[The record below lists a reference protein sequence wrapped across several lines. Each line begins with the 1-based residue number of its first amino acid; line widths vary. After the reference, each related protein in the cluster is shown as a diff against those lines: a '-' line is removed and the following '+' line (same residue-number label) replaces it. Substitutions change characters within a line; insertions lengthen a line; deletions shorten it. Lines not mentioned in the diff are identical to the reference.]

1 MISLQKVPTECQGG
15 SSKMPS
21 FEKKKILF
29 KNLPANP
36 PETSVETNGSLSK
49 LKKKIH
55 TLEEEVKKYHT
66 LTRSLKK
73 KVIARSDYLQHL
85 NKELEAVFQVS
96 SSMVSFPAFSQVAEL
111 VVRLIASIMK
121 LEGCSLRLYEKERK
135 TLLPAASYGLDDQY
149 FQKTPLR
156 LGEGASGLAAKERIP
171 ISVSDL
177 LQDQRVRYP
186 QQLAEQGYRA
196 ILSVPILFYDEVLG
210 TLTVY
215 GKEPH
220 LFTHNETRL
229 LATFATQTALAIKNM
244 QLHENTQIGYLNTIN
259 ALVMA
264 MEARHSYTRGHAE
277 RVTRYALEVGRKVN
291 LTEAEMDA
299 IRYTGKLHDIG
310 KIAVPDHILD
320 KPGKLTV
327 AERAQIELH
336 PSRGAE
342 MLESLKFLHDG
353 ICVVRNHHERY
364 DGRGY
369 PDGLVGNTIPLI
381 ARVVSLADAFDA
393 MTTDR
398 SYRKAMSVP
407 DAILE
412 IKRHTGT
419 QFDPRISEAFLE
431 LLNQVAA

>member
-1 MISLQKVPTECQGG
+1 MGKGAFVLRDTVTLQKI
-15 SSKMPS
+15 S
-21 FEKKKILF
+21 FESQGSGDSMQPVRKNKTLF
-29 KNLPANP
+29 KNL
-36 PETSVETNGSLSK
+36 EKDLQRYRTFS
-49 LKKKIH
+49 
-55 TLEEEVKKYHT
+55 
-66 LTRSLKK
+66 RSLKK
-73 KVIARSDYLQHL
+73 KVLARSDYLQHL

-96 SSMVSFPAFSQVAEL
+96 SSMISFPAFSQVAEL
-111 VVRLIASIMK
+111 VVRLVATIMK
-121 LEGCSLRLYEKERK
+121 SEGCSLRLYDKERK
-135 TLLPAASYGLDDQY
+135 TLLPVASFGLDDQH
-149 FQKTPLR
+149 FQTTPLR
-156 LGEGASGLAAKERIP
+156 LGEGVSGLAAKERLP
-171 ISVSDL
+171 ILVSDL
-177 LQDQRVRYP
+177 LHDQRVRYP

-215 GKEPH
+215 GKEPRP
-220 LFTHNETRL
+220 FTPNEKRL
-229 LATFATQTALAIKNM
+229 LSTFAMQTALAIKNT
-244 QLHENTQIGYLNTIN
+244 QLHESTQIGYLNTIN

-277 RVTRYALEVGRKVN
+277 RVTRYALEVGRKVGI
-291 LTEAEMDA
+291 TEGEMDS

-336 PSRGAE
+336 PTRGAE
-342 MLESLKFLHDG
+342 MLESLKFLHNG
-353 ICVVRNHHERY
+353 ICVVRNHHERF

-369 PDGLVGNTIPLI
+369 PDGLMGESIPLI

>member
-1 MISLQKVPTECQGG
+1 MESL
-15 SSKMPS
+15 
-21 FEKKKILF
+21 EKKKILF
-29 KNLPANP
+29 KNLPP
-36 PETSVETNGSLSK
+36 SSLPENSFSMNGTHIK
-49 LKKKIH
+49 LRKKIE
-55 TLEEEVKKYHT
+55 TLEKDLKKYHT
-66 LTRSLKK
+66 FAQSLKK
-73 KVIARSDYLQHL
+73 KVLARSDYLQHL
-85 NKELEAVFQVS
+85 NQELEAVFQVS
-96 SSMVSFPAFSQVAEL
+96 NSMVSFPVFSQMAEL
-111 VVRLIASIMK
+111 VVRLVATVMK
-121 LEGCSLRLYEKERK
+121 VEGCSLRLYEKERK
-135 TLLPAASYGLDDQY
+135 TLLPIASVGLDDRY
-149 FQKTPLR
+149 FQKTPLH
-156 LGEGASGLAAKERIP
+156 LGEGVSGLAAKERNP
-171 ISVSDL
+171 VLASDL
-177 LQDQRVRYP
+177 LQDQRVRHP

-196 ILSVPILFYDEVLG
+196 IMSVPILFYDEVLG

-215 GKEPH
+215 AKEPH
-220 LFTHNETRL
+220 LFTQNEKRL
-229 LATFATQTALAIKNM
+229 LSTFAMQTALAIKNNE
-244 QLHENTQIGYLNTIN
+244 LHENTQIGYLNTIN

-291 LTEAEMDA
+291 LSETEMDG

-320 KPGKLTV
+320 KPGKLTI

-342 MLESLKFLHDG
+342 MLESLKFLQNG

-364 DGRGY
+364 DGKGY
-369 PDGLVGNTIPLI
+369 PDGLMGESIPLI
-381 ARVVSLADAFDA
+381 ARVVSLADSFDA